1 MRKSINQLVVQCI
14 LKPILRNVLTVA
26 ILSSTVFF
34 TSCNDDN
41 DPQPSSS
48 EDNLGYALFTTGGG
62 ALLTFSDTLFSGI
75 INPANFENPI
85 QFADQNRVIGV
96 GFEGGFYTGINQTLD
111 IGIQKFTENDLG
123 EFEDA
128 GFISIGEGGWL
139 FDFASQSK
147 GYYIDELRNDQALQT
162 FDPTTMQRTG
172 EVDFSAS
179 VAQFANNDSVVN
191 ITLNSFVQASGD
203 YVFTQINFLKAD
215 GQNVFDSTFVVAINS
230 TTDMV
235 ENVMIY
241 PQAIGGMDEGLSK
254 EVITEDSNGDLYF
267 IGNTGLLT
275 SELILR
281 VKAGTT
287 AFDMSFGT
295 NGIANLEG
303 IAPNFAGTGAILTV
317 GGGQMKDGKIYVR
330 MNEEDAVF
338 TNIFTLEGFAWEI
351 DLNTLTGT
359 KIQGIPG
366 SSFAGNTLNGTTII
380 EGKAYFPVAN
390 NEFQGYY
397 TYDLTTGEVVKAI
410 ELESGKI
417 GAIAKL

>member
-48 EDNLGYALFTTGGG
+48 EDNLGFALFTTGGG
-62 ALLTFSDTLFSGI
+62 ALLTFSDTLFSGT
-75 INPANFENPI
+75 INPANFVNPI
-85 QFADQNRVIGV
+85 QFADANRVLGV
-96 GFEGGFYTGINQTLD
+96 GFGGGFYTGFNQTLD

-128 GFISIGEGGWL
+128 GFISIGEGGGL

-162 FDPTTMQRTG
+162 FDPSTMQRTG
-172 EVDFSAS
+172 EVDFSSS

-191 ITLNSFVQASGD
+191 ITMNTFVQAAGN

-230 TTDMV
+230 TTDLV

-241 PQAIGGMDEGLSK
+241 PQAIGIDEGLSK
-254 EVITEDSNGDLYF
+254 ESVTEDSNGDVYF
-267 IGNTGLLT
+267 LGSTGPLT
-275 SELILR
+275 SQLILR

-287 AFDMSFGT
+287 SFDMSFGT
-295 NGIANLEG
+295 NGLANLED
-303 IAPNFAGTGAILTV
+303 IAPNFAGTGGIITL
-317 GGGQMKDGKIYVR
+317 GGGQINDGKIYIR
-330 MNEEDAVF
+330 MNEEDASF
-338 TNIFTLEGFAWEI
+338 ANIFTLESFAWEV

-366 SSFAGNTLNGTTII
+366 SLALANTLNGTTII
-380 EGKAYFPVAN
+380 DGKAYFPVAN
-390 NEFQGYY
+390 DDFQGYY

-410 ELESGKI
+410 ELETGRI

>member
-1 MRKSINQLVVQCI
+1 MRKSINQLIVQCI
-14 LKPILRNVLTVA
+14 IKPILRNVLTVI

-34 TSCNDDN
+34 TSCNNDD
-41 DPQPSSS
+41 DPEPGAV
-48 EDNLGYALFTTGGG
+48 DVGYALFTTGGG
-62 ALLTFSDTLFSGI
+62 ALLTFSDTLFSGV

-96 GFEGGFYTGINQTLD
+96 GFEGGFYTAINQTLD
-111 IGIQKFTENDLG
+111 VGIQKFAKNDLG

-128 GFISIGEGGWL
+128 GFISIGEGGGS
-139 FDFASQSK
+139 FDFASQTK
-147 GYYIDELRNDQALQT
+147 GYYIDQLRNDQALQT
-162 FDPTTMQRTG
+162 FDPSMMQRTG

-179 VAQFANNDSVVN
+179 VAQFANNENVVN
-191 ITLNSFVQASGD
+191 ITLNNFVQAAGD
-203 YVFTQINFLKAD
+203 YVFTKINFLTSD

-254 EVITEDSNGDLYF
+254 EVITEDSNGDVYF

-275 SELILR
+275 SEVILR

-287 AFDMSFGT
+287 SFDMSFGT
-295 NGIANLEG
+295 NGIASIEG
-303 IAPNFAGTGAILTV
+303 IAPNFAGTGGILTI
-317 GGGQMKDGKIYVR
+317 GGGQMKDGKLYVR

-338 TNIFTLEGFAWEI
+338 SNIFTIEGFAWEI

-366 SSFAGNTLNGTTII
+366 SLFGGNTINGTTII
-380 EGKAYFPVAN
+380 DGKVYFPVAN

-410 ELESGKI
+410 ELESGRI